1 MPDPNPIP
9 PREFD
14 AMEREALY
22 VLTDPG
28 RYPPVWSMGDIG
40 RQIET
45 EDPEAVIRPLRNAGL
60 VHTIAD
66 GFVFATAAAFK
77 LVQIVGQVV

>member
-1 MPDPNPIP
+1 MQDHPNE

-22 VLTDPG
+22 LLTDPD
-28 RYPPVWSMGDIG
+28 RYPPIWSVPDMA

-45 EDPEAVIRPLRNAGL
+45 DDPMAVIRPLRNAGL
-60 VHTIAD
+60 VHRTTD
-66 GFVFATAAAFK
+66 GFVFATVAAFK